1 MSVVVVV
8 SRSVNHEH
16 RITGCWKRPALPT
29 ADLAARMMKNPAP
42 RSDGLSVIQGAE
54 PLAIELERVYD

>member
-42 RSDGLSVIQGAE
+42 RSDGFIRHSRRRTFG
-54 PLAIELERVYD
+54 D

>member
-16 RITGCWKRPALPT
+16 VITGCWKRPALPT

-42 RSDGLSVIQGAE
+42 RSDGFIRHSWRRTFG
-54 PLAIELERVYD
+54 D